1 MVNCVHITELCAIL
15 YVLFK
20 MSAVSL
26 NLSVSSITYLIKYTG
41 FIVNINK
48 WKSNIFVLSA
58 KLSLITNARN
68 QQLLQFIFIV
78 SLVYIYI
85 YRTNYNCE

>member
-26 NLSVSSITYLIKYTG
+26 NLSISSIDNLI
-41 FIVNINK
+41 NINK

-58 KLSLITNARN
+58 KLPLITNARN

>member
-26 NLSVSSITYLIKYTG
+26 NLSVSSIT
-41 FIVNINK
+41 
-48 WKSNIFVLSA
+48 
-58 KLSLITNARN
+58 
-68 QQLLQFIFIV
+68 
-78 SLVYIYI
+78 
-85 YRTNYNCE
+85 

>member
-1 MVNCVHITELCAIL
+1 MVNCVHITGLWAIPN
-15 YVLFK
+15 VLFK

-26 NLSVSSITYLIKYTG
+26 NLSISSIDNLIKFTE
-41 FIVNINK
+41 FNVNINK

-68 QQLLQFIFIV
+68 QQLLQLIFIV